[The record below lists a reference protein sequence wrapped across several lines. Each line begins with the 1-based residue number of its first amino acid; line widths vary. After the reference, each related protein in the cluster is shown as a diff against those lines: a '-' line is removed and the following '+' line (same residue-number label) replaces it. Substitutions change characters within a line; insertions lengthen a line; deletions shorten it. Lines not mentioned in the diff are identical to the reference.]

1 MNVSSADI
9 IKRWTFIIAEIA
21 DVLWKRRSS
30 VRIPAKQPA
39 QRLNG
44 QYKNKVMP
52 EIKDLLPEEVT
63 ELKELSD
70 RYSNIV
76 RELGE
81 KDLEIF
87 ELEEKLD
94 QFKHDKKLLLSDY
107 ISLKVKNEE
116 LTTKLIDKYGEGK
129 INLET
134 AKIELF

>member
-1 MNVSSADI
+1 MS
-9 IKRWTFIIAEIA
+9 
-21 DVLWKRRSS
+21 
-30 VRIPAKQPA
+30 
-39 QRLNG
+39 
-44 QYKNKVMP
+44 

-70 RYSNIV
+70 RYSSIV
-76 RELGE
+76 RDLGE

-87 ELEEKLD
+87 ELEEKL
-94 QFKHDKKLLLSDY
+94 KELESEKKLLLSDY
-107 ISLKVKNEE
+107 ISLKARNEE

>member
-44 QYKNKVMP
+44 QYKNKVMSD
-52 EIKDLLPEEVT
+52 IKDLLPEEVT
-63 ELKELSD
+63 ELKELSN

-76 RELGE
+76 RDLGE
-81 KDLEIF
+81 KDLEIY
-87 ELEEKLD
+87 ELKQKLD
-94 QFKHDKKLLLSDY
+94 EFRRDRELLFSDY
-107 ISLKVKNEE
+107 VILKAKNEE
-116 LTTKLIDKYGEGK
+116 LTGSLISKYGEGK

-134 AKIELF
+134 GKIEVF

>member
-1 MNVSSADI
+1 MS
-9 IKRWTFIIAEIA
+9 
-21 DVLWKRRSS
+21 
-30 VRIPAKQPA
+30 
-39 QRLNG
+39 
-44 QYKNKVMP
+44 

-116 LTTKLIDKYGEGK
+116 LTTKLIDKYGECK

>member
-1 MNVSSADI
+1 MS
-9 IKRWTFIIAEIA
+9 
-21 DVLWKRRSS
+21 
-30 VRIPAKQPA
+30 
-39 QRLNG
+39 
-44 QYKNKVMP
+44 

-76 RELGE
+76 RELVE

>member
-1 MNVSSADI
+1 MS
-9 IKRWTFIIAEIA
+9 
-21 DVLWKRRSS
+21 
-30 VRIPAKQPA
+30 
-39 QRLNG
+39 
-44 QYKNKVMP
+44 

-63 ELKELSD
+63 ELSELSN

-87 ELEEKLD
+87 ELEEKINEY
-94 QFKHDKKLLLSDY
+94 KRDKELLLSDY
-107 ISLKVKNEE
+107 TLLKDKNTE

-134 AKIELF
+134 GKIELF

>member
-1 MNVSSADI
+1 MS
-9 IKRWTFIIAEIA
+9 
-21 DVLWKRRSS
+21 
-30 VRIPAKQPA
+30 
-39 QRLNG
+39 
-44 QYKNKVMP
+44 

-116 LTTKLIDKYGEGK
+116 LTTQLIDKYGEGK